1 MLSNLFPFLD
11 INEIST
17 LYRRY
22 RTSSLMSGDS
32 TNEMSD
38 LGEGGRNSSSTND
51 NSEWR
56 TGYIKGNT
64 FDHKEVK
71 YKIINDMAICQ
82 GDIILAKTPEQLE
95 KLSQKP
101 AVPGENEPPTARRS
115 VKALV
120 RHGDELR
127 WPRGEIPYVIQPTLP
142 NQDRVGAAIAHWE
155 YYTQIR
161 FIRRIN
167 SNAQYY
173 PNYISFIQYIPKQDE
188 RQEEIFHCSSPIGM
202 QNWGEQNIIISD
214 QCVAGDVIHEIGHTV
229 GLWHEQGRS
238 DRDKY
243 IRILTDNIDP
253 KNIHNFDKHFTDG
266 DDVGEYDYCSIM
278 HYGHDFFAK
287 GRGLATIEP
296 IKPLNGCVLGQ
307 KNGLSNGDIA
317 AVVSMYG
324 DISPTVLQNPS
335 NGRLEVFMVGQDSKP
350 SGGPPG
356 ATKPILRKQQVSQND
371 SSNWD
376 NRWDSLKLEFTVGTK
391 PTIRRNTDN
400 TLEVFWVTN
409 NNFDYAYQSTP
420 NDEFQRVMVANP
432 QNIGH
437 FGDPVVGRDA
447 DGMLEVFFVGNDSSQ
462 QINYARQTSSSSHT
476 LDMFVPLGG
485 YGSPN
490 RRPTVGQN
498 ADGRLEVFVVDLNN
512 QLYHRWQKTASNKS
526 QWNDEG
532 WVPLGGPLLD
542 DPVVVRNTDG
552 RLELFA
558 VYGNNRTLCH
568 RWQTTRVKD
577 NTGKD
582 TDKWNWSDGW
592 DGLGGYWSA
601 RSTPAVALNADNRL
615 EVFMVGKNQ
624 QLYHT
629 WQTSRDSTTGKAD
642 WFTEWEILEKR
653 KKNEDGTTQ
662 TEKWP
667 LSSNPAIGRNANGTL
682 DVFMI
687 DNDGV
692 VNHKWQTTKNSN
704 TGRWYWSDDW
714 TQL

>member
-1 MLSNLFPFLD
+1 MTGNSNEESPD
-11 INEIST
+11 MVT
-17 LYRRY
+17 
-22 RTSSLMSGDS
+22 DP
-32 TNEMSD
+32 SD
-38 LGEGGRNSSSTND
+38 KNIAND
-51 NSEWR
+51 HEWQ

-64 FDHKEVK
+64 FDDKEVR
-71 YKIINDMAICQ
+71 YKIVNDMAICQ

-101 AVPGENEPPTARRS
+101 VVPSEHEPPAARRS

-120 RHGDELR
+120 KHGDELR

-142 NQDRVGAAIAHWE
+142 NQDRVKAAIAHWE
-155 YYTQIR
+155 FYTPIR
-161 FIRRIN
+161 FIPRTN
-167 SNAQYY
+167 SNAQNY
-173 PNYISFIQYIPKQDE
+173 PNYVSFIQYIPKQDE

-243 IRILTDNIDP
+243 IRILTDNINHKD
-253 KNIHNFDKHFTDG
+253 IHNFDKHFTDG
-266 DDVGEYDYCSIM
+266 DDVGEYDYCSTM
-278 HYGHDFFAK
+278 HYGTHFFSK
-287 GRGLATIEP
+287 GQGLATIEP

-335 NGRLEVFMVGQDSKP
+335 NGRLEVFMVAQDSKP

-356 ATKPILRKQQVSQND
+356 ATKPILRKQQASQND

-376 NRWDSLKLEFTVGTK
+376 SQWDSLAHGLFTAGLK

-400 TLEVFWVTN
+400 TLEVFSVSSN
-409 NNFDYAYQSTP
+409 NLHYSYQSTP
-420 NDEFQRVMVANP
+420 NGQILQGSMSNSRNV
-432 QNIGH
+432 GH

-462 QINYARQTSSSSHT
+462 QIYYARQTSSSSHT

-490 RRPTVGQN
+490 RKLTVGQN
-498 ADGRLEVFVVDLNN
+498 ADNRLEVFVLASNN
-512 QLYHRWQKTASNKS
+512 QLYYRWQKTASNKS
-526 QWNDEG
+526 QWNDDG

-542 DPVVVRNTDG
+542 DPVVARNADG

-558 VYGNNRTLCH
+558 VFGNNRTLCH

-592 DGLGGYWSA
+592 DGLGGYWSV
-601 RSTPAVALNADNRL
+601 RNTPAVALNAEGRL

-629 WQTSRDSTTGKAD
+629 WQTSRDSSTGKAD
-642 WFTEWEILEKR
+642 WFTEWEVLEKR
-653 KKNEDGTTQ
+653 KKNDDGTTQ

-667 LSSNPAIGRNANGTL
+667 LSSNPTVGRNANGTL

-687 DNDGV
+687 DKDGV
-692 VNHKWQTTKNSN
+692 VNHKWQTTKNNN
-704 TGRWYWSDDW
+704 TGRWEWSDDW
-714 TQL
+714 AQL